1 MDSES
6 LWRFVEI
13 SKYRMAKHYLP
24 KLQISIASLNR
35 EQLWSKESEHSNSIG
50 GIVHHL
56 LEHVERSK
64 ARILDPD
71 IQFHSGIERYFPNEE
86 LEPSILISKV
96 EAAFTAWEQ
105 AVYDADDECLDMFG
119 LYHLI
124 EHFSYHLGQI
134 VDRAQRL
141 NGTLFQ
147 FVQNGLNEKNLLQ
160 LVDQGMGLAPPDI
173 QAEAPLNKRRTL
185 VYLYK
190 EGDSV
195 ISTGI
200 SFQDFLDGVGAIPN
214 LLVLNPFE
222 EVAGA
227 QYHSSLGLYYLAGEE
242 MKQIDPCMFGDFVW
256 IDVEDLDDLD
266 KLSDREKAELL
277 YLGHYLKPM
286 NSPYSSTLRNRYAY
300 TSHDDDWYSR
310 VYMKNTADYLG
321 VIQQLFESHIYSL
334 AQVLMPLTIAEA
346 LLHYANNGV
355 AFDFE
360 RLKLTA
366 DGFEIPLYTELSFQ
380 LTDGMDHLINH
391 FDRIA
396 ESSVQRMLCKKNQT
410 WEII

>member
-6 LWRFVEI
+6 QWRFVVI

-50 GIVHHL
+50 GIVLHL
-56 LEHVERSK
+56 LEHVERNK

-71 IQFHSGIERYFPNEE
+71 IQFHGGIERYFPNEE
-86 LEPSILISKV
+86 LEPSVLLSKV
-96 EAAFTAWEQ
+96 DAAFTAWKQ
-105 AVYDADDECLDMFG
+105 AVYDADIDYMDMFS

-147 FVQNGLNEKNLLQ
+147 FVQNGLNEKNLLRS
-160 LVDQGMGLAPPDI
+160 VDQEMGTAPLDI
-173 QAEAPLNKRRTL
+173 QAEAPLKKRRTL
-185 VYLYK
+185 VYLYT

-200 SFQDFLDGVGAIPN
+200 SFQDFLAGVGAIPN
-214 LLVLNPFE
+214 LLILNPFE
-222 EVAGA
+222 EVADA
-227 QYHSSLGLYYLAGEE
+227 EYHSSLRLYYLAGEE
-242 MKQIDPCMFGDFVW
+242 KKQIDPNMFGDFVW
-256 IDVEDLDDLD
+256 IDVEELDDLD
-266 KLSDREKAELL
+266 KLTDREKAELL
-277 YLGHYLKPM
+277 YLGHCLKPM
-286 NSPYSSTLRNRYAY
+286 NSPFSPTIRNRYAY
-300 TSHDDDWYSR
+300 ISHDDDWYSR
-310 VYMKNTADYLG
+310 VYMKNTADYLA
-321 VIQQLFESHIYSL
+321 VIQQLFESHIDSI
-334 AQVLMPLTIAEA
+334 ARVLMPLTIAEA

-380 LTDGMDHLINH
+380 VTDGMDYLINH
-391 FDRIA
+391 FDHIA
-396 ESSVQRMLCKKNQT
+396 TSSVRRKLCKKNQT
-410 WEII
+410 WEIV